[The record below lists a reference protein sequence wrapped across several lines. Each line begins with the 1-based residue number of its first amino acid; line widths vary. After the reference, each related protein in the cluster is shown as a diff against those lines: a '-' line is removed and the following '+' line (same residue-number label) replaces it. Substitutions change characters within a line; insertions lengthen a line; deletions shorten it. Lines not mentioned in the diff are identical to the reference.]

1 MALGFLA
8 LEVRVFEH
16 GSSRRGDEALPGE
29 LQGYEGYKISGDQRE
44 SYGEYGRT
52 WQGYVGI
59 PLRLFGCRCLQIE
72 LIVGSLCAAPDEGCW
87 RQVGVHDKDSD
98 LWWLERNEGMRNR
111 YKHNNHVGTT

>member
-44 SYGEYGRT
+44 SYEEL
-52 WQGYVGI
+52 WGI
-59 PLRLFGCRCLQIE
+59 
-72 LIVGSLCAAPDEGCW
+72 W
-87 RQVGVHDKDSD
+87 KDMAGPCGD
-98 LWWLERNEGMRNR
+98 ATAVVRM
-111 YKHNNHVGTT
+111 